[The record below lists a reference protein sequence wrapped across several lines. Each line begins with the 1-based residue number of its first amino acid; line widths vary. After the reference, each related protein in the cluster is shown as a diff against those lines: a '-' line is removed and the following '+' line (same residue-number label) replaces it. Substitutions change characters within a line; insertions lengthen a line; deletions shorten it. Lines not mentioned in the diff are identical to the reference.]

1 MDNSLFTE
9 EEWEYIQKIL
19 DENERALERFYE
31 MYKKITGKDR
41 E

>member
-19 DENERALERFYE
+19 DENERVLKEWKRVYN
-31 MYKKITGKDR
+31 KIMNEDK
-41 E
+41 